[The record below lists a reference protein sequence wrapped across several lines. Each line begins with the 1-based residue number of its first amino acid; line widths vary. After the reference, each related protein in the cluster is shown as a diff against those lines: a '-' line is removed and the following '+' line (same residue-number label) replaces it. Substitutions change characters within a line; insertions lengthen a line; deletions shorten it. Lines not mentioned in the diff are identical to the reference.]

1 MQDGVIKGTGNSR
14 YLKSIAAFLTQYP
27 TYEAFAAA
35 LAAGTLPIDLN
46 GINETG
52 WETLGTALNKA
63 NLLQDATAA
72 LYGLGSDA
80 VPDDVLSYLGSYN
93 LYWWKKSIPGGFK
106 LNTDVAY
113 SACTVGWS
121 TGATGTDTI
130 YYYDSISVDPTSG
143 VITPTGTRRSVT
155 VGYNS
160 YTNAQILRGKYFY
173 PNGNTSGKLTYAK
186 QDGQVTRSNTGNYS
200 VYIEGYV
207 VSVKYVDGDFV
218 EYVTSQERN
227 TYPDNGESGDYYYSY
242 LGIPFKNSIETTK
255 LEIISYV
262 GTGTYGESSPT
273 TITFSSKPKLW
284 GIFQQLTIE
293 DEIRADTFPNIL
305 LWLDGI
311 TADNFYI
318 YYNSNPD
325 NVKVSASFSGT
336 TVSFYC
342 NNPSQSSANYQ
353 LNNSGVLYYA
363 FAIL

>member
-1 MQDGVIKGTGNSR
+1 MAQNIQMNVKQEDGSYEVVYPQTISQNITDLQDNYYNK
-14 YLKSIAAFLTQYP
+14 
-27 TYEAFAAA
+27 
-35 LAAGTLPIDLN
+35 
-46 GINETG
+46 NETL
-52 WETLGTALNKA
+52 TN
-63 NLLQDATAA
+63 ATAG
-72 LYGLGSDA
+72 LYGLDNTA
-80 VPDDVLSYLGSYN
+80 APNDVLSYLGNYN

-113 SACTVGWS
+113 SACTVCWS
-121 TGATGTDTI
+121 TGGSAETI

-186 QDGQVTRSNTGNYS
+186 QDGQVTRSNTGNYN
-200 VYIEGYV
+200 VYIEGYD

-242 LGIPFKNSIETTK
+242 LGIPFENSIETTK

-284 GIFQQLTIE
+284 GIFQELNIA
-293 DEIRADTFPNIL
+293 DEINAVPFPNIL
-305 LWLDGI
+305 VWLDGI
-311 TADNFYI
+311 TVGNFHI
-318 YYNSNPD
+318 YYNSIPENTT
-325 NVKVSASFSGT
+325 VQASFSGT

-342 NNPSQSSANYQ
+342 NNVYQSSANYQ
-353 LNNSGVLYYA
+353 LNNSGRLYYA